1 MENMSMCSTGFTYTQ
16 LVHHIVVQKDPCPRP
31 FAPAWD
37 QDLRVQHRFLQ
48 GATASRTRQ
57 RSFFLAPV
65 FLLEKPYDEVKG
77 RSFCYGLAGCLGWLF
92 GFLCLVAV
100 SGFFT
105 FNFWNFAVLVRLG
118 RSCWLGCAS
127 PKPALASFACDIF
140 ACLRP
145 TSCLI
150 MSLDLLTPTPAA
162 ASNT

>member
-1 MENMSMCSTGFTYTQ
+1 MSWSCPFHSFQ
-16 LVHHIVVQKDPCPRP
+16 LPLHVPDIFSVCPCHFPCM
-31 FAPAWD
+31 
-37 QDLRVQHRFLQ
+37 
-48 GATASRTRQ
+48 S
-57 RSFFLAPV
+57 RSFVASHFPTSPV
-65 FLLEKPYDEVKG
+65 VPIGFIANCFHFCPCHVPFVSL
-77 RSFCYGLAGCLGWLF
+77 SFCYGLAGCLGWLF

>member
-1 MENMSMCSTGFTYTQ
+1 MLNLRNLEDTSLSYNVPRVPALFRLSFPKDSDQRISGGVRGKACGLFIQRLRKLIQPFTVLASQ
-16 LVHHIVVQKDPCPRP
+16 AFV
-31 FAPAWD
+31 
-37 QDLRVQHRFLQ
+37 LRI
-48 GATASRTRQ
+48 
-57 RSFFLAPV
+57 
-65 FLLEKPYDEVKG
+65 
-77 RSFCYGLAGCLGWLF
+77 FCYGLAGCLGWLF